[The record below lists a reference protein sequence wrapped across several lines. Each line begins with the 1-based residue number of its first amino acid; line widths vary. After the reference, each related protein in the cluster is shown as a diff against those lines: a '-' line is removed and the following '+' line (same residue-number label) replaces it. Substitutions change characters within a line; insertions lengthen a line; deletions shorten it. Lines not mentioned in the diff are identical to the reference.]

1 VLGRQEISVS
11 PLELTLAVG
20 RYAITEALLDGS
32 VRPQGVVFRALTM
45 PSPERHWR
53 MLRHQEF
60 DVCELS
66 LAGYTKAFGRAPDQ
80 WAAIP
85 VFPHRRYR
93 HGYVFISR
101 DSGLTSPAALT
112 GGAVGLRTWG
122 TTAGLWVRGM
132 LQDEYGLDLR
142 SVRWVTEH
150 AESAGAPS
158 GDFRISPAPAG
169 RDLARILGD
178 GELDAV
184 VYPERLTDA
193 RIRPLFE
200 DAGEAE
206 REYARRTG
214 LFPIMHL
221 VAVRRELLETHP
233 WLANELVTAFEQ
245 AKQAAYRRAG
255 NPRWLPLAWGE
266 QAMDEQRDLLGADPW
281 RYGVEGNLPELETA
295 IRYAHEQGL
304 VDTRRSAGDLFWP
317 STRDRPPTYASAH

>member
-1 VLGRQEISVS
+1 VP

-32 VRPQGVVFRALTM
+32 VRPQGVVLRAFTM

-53 MLRHQEF
+53 MLRHREF

-66 LAGYTKAFGRAPDQ
+66 LAGYTQAFGQAPEQ

-93 HGYVFISR
+93 HGYVFVSR
-101 DSGLTSPAALT
+101 DANVTSPSALA

-122 TTAGLWVRGM
+122 TTAGLWLRGM
-132 LQDEYGLDLR
+132 FQDEYALDLH

-150 AESAGAPS
+150 AETAGAPS
-158 GDFRISPAPAG
+158 GDFHITPAPTG
-169 RDLARILGD
+169 RGLVDLLDD

-184 VYPERLTDA
+184 VYPERLTDT
-193 RIRPLFE
+193 RVRPLFE
-200 DAGEAE
+200 DAALAE
-206 REYARRTG
+206 REYAQRTG

-221 VAVRRELLETHP
+221 VAVRRELLEAHP

-245 AKQAAYRRAG
+245 AKLSAYRRTD

-266 QAMDEQRDLLGADPW
+266 QAIDEQRALLGADPW
-281 RYGVEGNLPELETA
+281 RYGVADNAAELETA
-295 IRYAHEQGL
+295 LRYAHEQGL
-304 VDTRRSAGDLFWP
+304 VDVRPSAGDLFWP
-317 STRDRPPTYASAH
+317 STRDRPPTYASAR

>member
-1 VLGRQEISVS
+1 MS
-11 PLELTLAVG
+11 PLQLTLAVG

-32 VRPQGVVFRALTM
+32 VRPQGVVFRRLTM

-66 LAGYTKAFGRAPDQ
+66 LAGYTKAFGRAPEQ

-93 HGYVFISR
+93 HGYVFVSR
-101 DSGLTSPAALT
+101 DADLDSPSALA
-112 GGAVGLRTWG
+112 GGAIGLRTWG

-132 LQDEYGLDLR
+132 LQDEYGVDLHD
-142 SVRWVTEH
+142 VRWVTEH

-158 GDFRISPAPAG
+158 GDFDIRPAPAG
-169 RDLARILGD
+169 RALSDLLLE

-184 VYPERLTDA
+184 VYPERLTGS
-193 RIRPLFE
+193 RIRPLFP
-200 DAGEAE
+200 DAAGAE

-245 AKQAAYRRAG
+245 AKLAAYRRTE

-266 QAMDEQRDLLGADPW
+266 QAIDEQRTLLGPDPW
-281 RYGVEGNLPELETA
+281 RYGVADNVPELETA
-295 IRYAHEQGL
+295 LRYAHEQGL
-304 VDTRRSAGDLFWP
+304 VDARPPAAELFWP
-317 STRDRPPTYASAH
+317 STRDRPPTYSSAR

>member
-1 VLGRQEISVS
+1 MS

-32 VRPQGVVFRALTM
+32 VRPQGVAFRALTM

-53 MLRHQEF
+53 MLRNREF

-66 LAGYTKAFGRAPDQ
+66 LAGYVKAFGRAPEQ

-93 HGYVFISR
+93 HGYVFVSR
-101 DSGLTSPAALT
+101 DADLASPSALS
-112 GGAVGLRTWG
+112 GGAIGLRTWG

-132 LQDEYGLDLR
+132 FQDEYGLDLHG
-142 SVRWVTEH
+142 VRWVTEH

-158 GDFRISPAPAG
+158 GDFDITLVPPDQHLAG
-169 RDLARILGD
+169 LLVE

-193 RIRPLFE
+193 RVRPLFD
-200 DAGEAE
+200 DAAQTE

-221 VAVRRELLETHP
+221 VAVRRELLASHP

-245 AKQAAYRRAG
+245 AKLAAYRRTE

-266 QAMDEQRDLLGADPW
+266 QAIDEQRTLLGADPW
-281 RYGVEGNLPELETA
+281 RYGVADNLPELETA
-295 IRYAHEQGL
+295 LRYAHEQGL
-304 VDTRRSAGDLFWP
+304 VDVRPSAGDLFWP
-317 STRDRPPTYASAH
+317 TTRDRPPTYASAR